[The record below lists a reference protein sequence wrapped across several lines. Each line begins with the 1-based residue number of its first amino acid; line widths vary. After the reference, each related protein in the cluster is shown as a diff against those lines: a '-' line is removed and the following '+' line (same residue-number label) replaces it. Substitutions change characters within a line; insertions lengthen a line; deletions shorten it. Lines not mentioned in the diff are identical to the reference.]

1 MIHRLVYSS
10 RCADGVGEADVRDIL
25 ETARRENAKTDITD
39 ILFLVNNEFLQVLE
53 GPLSVY
59 GLFDR
64 ISKDPR
70 HHSVELHVEE
80 ETPNRYFSQWSMAYA
95 LLDDKQTKRI
105 GGSFNLSSAAEFI
118 SYLKRPDAY
127 LSEIFKSI
135 ITDIQRQA
143 KEG

>member
-25 ETARRENAKTDITD
+25 ETARQENAKADTTG

-80 ETPNRYFSQWSMAYA
+80 ETPTRSHPLLYPRRA
-95 LLDDKQTKRI
+95 LRGLRSSIGQAHETFGVDEAEAFIADDNKFATTIK
-105 GGSFNLSSAAEFI
+105 
-118 SYLKRPDAY
+118 
-127 LSEIFKSI
+127 
-135 ITDIQRQA
+135 
-143 KEG
+143 